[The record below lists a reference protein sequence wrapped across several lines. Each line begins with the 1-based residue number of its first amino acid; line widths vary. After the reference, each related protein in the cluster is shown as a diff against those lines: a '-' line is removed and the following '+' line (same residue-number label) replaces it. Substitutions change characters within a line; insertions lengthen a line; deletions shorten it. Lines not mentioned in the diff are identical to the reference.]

1 MKYWNQFSPPE
12 FSKSLPLPR
21 PVLPYVIAS
30 LTYVL
35 QQRCLLGMGWSP
47 DYCYTSSSST
57 PECHT
62 DTRRQVVPGVMPRTE
77 AKVSKAPQLVSM
89 PQHVWLKCLAVHH
102 NNKMWHFSEAVKLQS
117 KKWSWLGTAP
127 EDRRR
132 AFNLLVMGKM
142 EEDKIPIQPFLQ
154 GPKWSHC
161 NPTGYLRYGRK
172 FFKTNILEY
181 NHTNS
186 IDAPNSLAHW
196 KLRPQC
202 LLVRSRR
209 HKNSPMVG
217 TKKQKQTS
225 KHPYFRIVLIYWWA
239 ICLSVFISNFIMKN
253 SALCKSG
260 KTICND

>member
-1 MKYWNQFSPPE
+1 
-12 FSKSLPLPR
+12 
-21 PVLPYVIAS
+21 
-30 LTYVL
+30 
-35 QQRCLLGMGWSP
+35 MGLSP

-57 PECHT
+57 SECHT
-62 DTRRQVVPGVMPRTE
+62 GTRRQVVPGVMPRTE
-77 AKVSKAPQLVSM
+77 VKVSKAPQLVSM

-161 NPTGYLRYGRK
+161 NPTGYLGHGRK
-172 FFKTNILEY
+172 FLKTNILEY

-186 IDAPNSLAHW
+186 INAPNSSAHW
-196 KLRPQC
+196 KLWSQC
-202 LLVRSRR
+202 LLVRSLPYGGDEE
-209 HKNSPMVG
+209 N
-217 TKKQKQTS
+217 KQERMHIS
-225 KHPYFRIVLIYWWA
+225 RLYWYIDGPYVWWFLFQILKWKIQHYA
-239 ICLSVFISNFIMKN
+239 NLAK
-253 SALCKSG
+253 
-260 KTICND
+260 

>member
-1 MKYWNQFSPPE
+1 MKSSKWKFNIINAPMYSTWNSKELAVVSWSTVHHRSIHLLSPAVM
-12 FSKSLPLPR
+12 F
-21 PVLPYVIAS
+21 
-30 LTYVL
+30 
-35 QQRCLLGMGWSP
+35 LGDGWSP

-57 PECHT
+57 SECHT

-127 EDRRR
+127 EDRCR
-132 AFNLLVMGKM
+132 AFNLLIMGKM

-161 NPTGYLRYGRK
+161 NPTGYLGHGRK
-172 FFKTNILEY
+172 FLKTNILEY

-186 IDAPNSLAHW
+186 INAPNSSATW
-196 KLRPQC
+196 KLWSQC
-202 LLVRSRR
+202 LLVRSEE
-209 HKNSPMVG
+209 HFPTVG
-217 TKKQKQTS
+217 TKKINRNTCIFQDCTDILMC
-225 KHPYFRIVLIYWWA
+225 HMFDCFHFRL
-239 ICLSVFISNFIMKN
+239 
-253 SALCKSG
+253 
-260 KTICND
+260 

>member
-1 MKYWNQFSPPE
+1 MFLCQSHHVAVKFNIQMHQFILLENPE
-12 FSKSLPLPR
+12 SSLLPW
-21 PVLPYVIAS
+21 PVLLYIIAAS
-30 LTYVL
+30 AYFL
-35 QQRCLLGMGWSP
+35 QQRCLWGMGWSP

-57 PECHT
+57 SECHI

-77 AKVSKAPQLVSM
+77 VKVSKAPQLVSM

-117 KKWSWLGTAP
+117 KKWSWLQTAP

-161 NPTGYLRYGRK
+161 NPTGYLGHGRK
-172 FFKTNILEY
+172 FLKTNILEY

-186 IDAPNSLAHW
+186 INAPNSSAHW
-196 KLRPQC
+196 KLWSQC
-202 LLVRSRR
+202 LLVRSRQ
-209 HKNSPMVG
+209 HDKHFPTVG
-217 TKKQKQTS
+217 TKKTNRNTCIFQDCTDILMCHMS
-225 KHPYFRIVLIYWWA
+225 DRFHFR
-239 ICLSVFISNFIMKN
+239 F
-253 SALCKSG
+253 
-260 KTICND
+260 